1 MEKIELLN
9 GELSTKDAPHVKLD
23 DGRLCIPQ
31 HYLKYQHTL
40 ATVAELVLKLI
51 YCDVFPIFAAED
63 KNGIYIQV
71 GIIDADNYSQ
81 SYAQSYVP
89 GDTESYIQANNN
101 HLANNIEATDVKDK
115 NVKIMYGRK
124 WRVEPKLPTSE
135 IVQTVFLALKIAREH
150 EIRERFRLSVFN
162 KMTTPFNNHHDM
174 TLLKNSDETLKRDEK
189 EKTWPELQ
197 YELNNIS
204 YDHATFNIINM
215 EHRHQEF
222 WLLELK
228 VSTSQ
233 NTTLPEL
240 SQDQILVLV
249 LAKPTFNDLCY
260 QLITKLILLSNRH
273 VDEHFT
279 YECVARFSQQN
290 NIKEI
295 AKISANTRELHK
307 LSKEPNFEQRWRND
321 NYQVDLTRV
330 PQLNQSVLSKRITD
344 LLNSYKDIGGIKPNL
359 VHK

>member
-9 GELSTKDAPHVKLD
+9 GELSTKNAPQVKLD

-31 HYLKYQHTL
+31 HYLKYKHTL
-40 ATVAELVLKLI
+40 ATVEELVLKLN
-51 YCDVFPIFAAED
+51 YCDEFPIFAAED

-71 GIIDADNYSQ
+71 GIIDADNYAH
-81 SYAQSYVP
+81 SYAQSYAP
-89 GDTESYIQANNN
+89 DDTDSYIQADNN
-101 HLANNIEATDVKDK
+101 HLANNRETSDVKDK

-124 WRVEPKLPTSE
+124 WRVEPKLPSSE
-135 IVQTVFLALKIAREH
+135 IVQTVFLALKTAREH
-150 EIRERFRLSVFN
+150 EIRERFRLSAFN
-162 KMTTPFNNHHDM
+162 KITTPFNDHHDM
-174 TLLKNSDETLKRDEK
+174 TLLTNSDEKLRKNEI

-215 EHRHQEF
+215 EQRHQEF
-222 WLLELK
+222 WLLEVK

-273 VDEHFT
+273 VDENFT
-279 YECVARFSQQN
+279 YEGVARFSQQN

-307 LSKEPNFEQRWRND
+307 TSTEPNFEQHWRND

-330 PQLNQSVLSKRITD
+330 PQLTQSILSQRITD
-344 LLNSYKDIGGIKPNL
+344 LLNSYEDIGGIKPNYR
-359 VHK
+359 